1 MTARACRRCAL
12 VGRLGLG
19 LGYFRVPC
27 LENAARAAGRNPH
40 ASSRCPRRPQN
51 KPTRLADGA
60 RLVVGPAA
68 AAFTVRVAPPPAAP
82 ARPAP
87 PADGPAEVRASHLLV
102 KHARSRRP
110 ASWKEDPVTRSPE
123 EALAMVEAFRAQ
135 LVECG
140 GGDSADLAARFA
152 ALAAVESHCSSASK
166 GGDLGAFGRGA
177 MQRAFEEPAFV
188 LAVGELSAPVSS
200 DSGWH
205 LILRTG

>member
-1 MTARACRRCAL
+1 LGFGWFGWSFISGWPLLTARAL
-12 VGRLGLG
+12 S
-19 LGYFRVPC
+19 
-27 LENAARAAGRNPH
+27 H
-40 ASSRCPRRPQN
+40 ASSPQPPPPQN

-68 AAFTVRVAPPPAAP
+68 AAFTVRVAPPPAAA
-82 ARPAP
+82 ARPTP
-87 PADGPAEVRASHLLV
+87 PAGGPAEVRASHLLV

-135 LVECG
+135 LVESSG
-140 GGDSADLAARFA
+140 GGDNADLAARFA
-152 ALAAVESHCSSASK
+152 ALAAVESHCSSARK

-177 MQRAFEEPAFV
+177 MQRAFEEPAFA
-188 LAVGELSAPVSS
+188 LAVGELSGPVSS